1 MVTCSI
7 LYPQHAR
14 ILTFPM
20 RFRLRLAIDDEDVG
34 TVDVECRAAEKM
46 VLFHM
51 KHRALVLREAH
62 ITAFLR
68 PPSSSTTAR
77 DPSQLCTAFPTIPW
91 LTDDCATGGTT
102 LLRKRPRNT
111 SVGVSFYG
119 RPSSDPSSTPMVNTA
134 FDAAF
139 HYRIR
144 HSIECQ
150 IDGTA
155 PVHHV
160 FALQQP
166 AIDFLRRIQARRS
179 THNLKLFSFETRGSR
194 KFLVSDVDVFYDMY
208 MQTPPTKRH
217 VYEIIQDN
225 VPCHL
230 YFDLGRNR
238 AFRCVWSSKYN
249 SDRILTRHPDC
260 HVAAA
265 SDKAFFLHTL
275 ICPITSSSSSSRRR
289 LLRCRRRRS
298 SAARPQHAPYDCPSL
313 VGTAVMNGGGTS
325 PMPQLESFVTALATR
340 TNGVDA
346 AVRAW
351 QVTHRMSITFHLM
364 HNRFCHHVRRAHKS
378 NNVMY
383 VVDLVRHVVVQRC
396 HDPLCA
402 HYTSPPWPV
411 PPALCATSI
420 ESYMPDDAPSG

>member
-91 LTDDCATGGTT
+91 LTDDRATGGTT

-155 PVHHV
+155 P
-160 FALQQP
+160 
-166 AIDFLRRIQARRS
+166 
-179 THNLKLFSFETRGSR
+179 NLKLFSFETRGSR

-230 YFDLGRNR
+230 YFDLGR
-238 AFRCVWSSKYN
+238 Y
-249 SDRILTRHPDC
+249 
-260 HVAAA
+260 
-265 SDKAFFLHTL
+265 
-275 ICPITSSSSSSRRR
+275 TSSI
-289 LLRCRRRRS
+289 LR
-298 SAARPQHAPYDCPSL
+298 Y
-313 VGTAVMNGGGTS
+313 
-325 PMPQLESFVTALATR
+325 R
-340 TNGVDA
+340 T
-346 AVRAW
+346 
-351 QVTHRMSITFHLM
+351 
-364 HNRFCHHVRRAHKS
+364 
-378 NNVMY
+378 
-383 VVDLVRHVVVQRC
+383 
-396 HDPLCA
+396 
-402 HYTSPPWPV
+402 
-411 PPALCATSI
+411 
-420 ESYMPDDAPSG
+420 